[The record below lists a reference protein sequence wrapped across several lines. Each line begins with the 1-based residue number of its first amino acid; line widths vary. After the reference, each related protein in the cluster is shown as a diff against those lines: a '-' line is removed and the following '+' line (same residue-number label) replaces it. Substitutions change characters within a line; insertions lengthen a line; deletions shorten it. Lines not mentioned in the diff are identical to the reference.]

1 MGDNNPVNQE
11 VEQFNKQKLK
21 KTNTEEKNR
30 LPTKEDC
37 LASITFL
44 SEKTL
49 FPLTHPWLCFPPI
62 GVSIPSPF
70 SVSTHSEICPVL
82 L

>member
-30 LPTKEDC
+30 LPTKEGRC
-37 LASITFL
+37 
-44 SEKTL
+44 
-49 FPLTHPWLCFPPI
+49 
-62 GVSIPSPF
+62 
-70 SVSTHSEICPVL
+70 
-82 L
+82 